1 MSKEEKSR
9 PAISPELHVAE
20 LLDAYPELEEI
31 LVGCV
36 PQFRKLKNPV
46 LRNTVARV
54 TSLRQAAKVGGIGL
68 GDLINLLRK
77 KVGQEPDFSTE
88 EGGVAAAQPEWFS
101 RSMVSQVFDAGPV
114 LEDGQNPMDLVFRHL
129 GTLKNG
135 EIFELV
141 TPFLPAPLI
150 EKTEKKGYRSW
161 TNCESTGDWHTYF
174 TTKTGKPC

>member
-1 MSKEEKSR
+1 MGKEEKSR
-9 PAISPELHVAE
+9 PAVTPEIHVAE

-46 LRNTVARV
+46 LRNTIAPV
-54 TSLRQAAKVGGIGL
+54 TSIRQAAKVGGIGL

-77 KVGQEPDFSTE
+77 KAGHEPDFSAE
-88 EGGVAAAQPEWFS
+88 KEGPAAPRPEWFS

-114 LEDGQNPMDLVFRHL
+114 LENGQNPMGLVFQHL
-129 GTLKNG
+129 GTLKKG

-150 EKTEKKGYRSW
+150 EKAEGKGYLSW
-161 TNCESTGDWHTYF
+161 ANREGTGDWHTYF
-174 TTKTGKPC
+174 TSKTGTVC